1 MAVLTCRLEYEFK
14 IEYELTVSTVMPR
27 RRPHILITKD
37 STELET
43 CKWIYFKA
51 IFSHK
56 NSIGLPSFDFR
67 ILSCTDV
74 S

>member
-1 MAVLTCRLEYEFK
+1 MAVLTCRLEYEFE

-27 RRPHILITKD
+27 RRRHILITKD

-43 CKWIYFKA
+43 CKWIYFKV
-51 IFSHK
+51 IFSHF
-56 NSIGLPSFDFR
+56 PSFDFR